1 MIGQKNLLKRIKDTP
16 TDKFARFIILEGLK
30 GSGRKLI
37 AEQIAKKLKAQ
48 FIICGVKIDD
58 VREAITM
65 AYKQTEPTVFVFPD
79 CDSMSMEAKN
89 SLLKMAEEPARKSYI
104 IMTVQSRATLPE
116 TLISRGYIAVMENYS
131 SNELEEYINL
141 NNYNF
146 NLDERI
152 TILAFCKVPGQ
163 IKTISQYDIIEFKE
177 YCHNVA
183 KHMHTVTGVNALKI
197 PLKLK
202 YKETEDGWDIELFL
216 RGVVVSY
223 VAEAFEDV
231 VLYGKYANKSKK
243 INEAIGIT
251 LNCLRE
257 INIKGVNKKML
268 IDMWVLDVRK
278 AMAEDGD
285 N

>member
-1 MIGQKNLLKRIKDTP
+1 MIGQKNLLKRIEDTP
-16 TDKFARFIILEGLK
+16 ACKFARFIILEGLK

-48 FIICGVKIDD
+48 FIICGIKIDD
-58 VREAITM
+58 VREAITI

-131 SNELEEYINL
+131 SYELEEYINL

-163 IKTISQYDIIEFKE
+163 IETISQYDIIEFKE

-183 KHMHTVTGVNALKI
+183 KYMHIVNGVNALKI

-202 YKETEDGWDIELFL
+202 YKETDDGWDIELFL

-223 VAEAFEDV
+223 VTEAFEDA

-257 INIKGVNKKML
+257 INIKGANKKML

>member
-1 MIGQKNLLKRIKDTP
+1 MIGQKNLLKRIEDTP

-79 CDSMSMEAKN
+79 CDKMSMEAKN

-116 TLISRGYIAVMENYS
+116 TLISRGYIVVMENYS
-131 SNELEEYINL
+131 SYELEEYINL

-146 NLDERI
+146 NLEERI
-152 TILAFCKVPGQ
+152 TILAFCKVPGH

-183 KHMHTVTGVNALKI
+183 QHMHTVTGVNALKI

-202 YKETEDGWDIELFL
+202 YKETDDGWDIELFL

-223 VAEAFEDV
+223 VAEAVDDV
-231 VLYGKYANKSKK
+231 VLYGEYANKSKK

-257 INIKGVNKKML
+257 INIKGANKKML

>member
-1 MIGQKNLLKRIKDTP
+1 MIGQKNLLKRIEDTP
-16 TDKFARFIILEGLK
+16 TCKFARFIILEGLK

-79 CDSMSMEAKN
+79 CDRMSMEAKN

-131 SNELEEYINL
+131 SYELEEYINL

-146 NLDERI
+146 NLEERI
-152 TILAFCKVPGQ
+152 TILAFCKVPGH

-183 KHMHTVTGVNALKI
+183 QHMHTVTGVNALKI

-202 YKETEDGWDIELFL
+202 YKETDDGWDIELFL

-223 VAEAFEDV
+223 VAEAVDDV
-231 VLYGKYANKSKK
+231 VLYGEYANKSKK

-257 INIKGVNKKML
+257 INIKGANKKML